1 MNINFIIPCYNEE
14 KIIYNSIKYLL
25 SILKNNRKINV
36 FKITIID
43 DGSKDNTWNI
53 IKRLNLEENRIKGI
67 KLLTNYGHLSALN
80 AGFQENNYDYVGMI
94 DVDFYIELPNDTI
107 DELIKHMSTNNY
119 DIIQIVRDEYLTNK
133 IFKSVSSDL
142 FYLLYNFI
150 SNIKITSGAPDFRI
164 INSNV
169 IKKFNVL
176 KYKILFRREIHAYN
190 FKIKYLKKP
199 QKINN
204 QRKSKFTFFKM
215 LNLAL
220 ESFIYN
226 TGYLTK
232 KNDFIISE
240 RIK

>member
-1 MNINFIIPCYNEE
+1 MNINFILPCYNEE

-25 SILKNNRKINV
+25 SILKNNRKINA

-67 KLLTNYGHLSALN
+67 KLLKNYGHLSALN
-80 AGFQENNYDYVGMI
+80 AGFQENNYGYVGMI
-94 DVDFYIELPNDTI
+94 DVDFYLGLPNDTI

-119 DIIQIVRDEYLTNK
+119 DIVQIEREEYLTKK
-133 IFKSVSSDL
+133 IFKPVTSVL

-164 INSNV
+164 INSKV
-169 IKKFNVL
+169 IEKLNVL
-176 KYKILFRREIHAYN
+176 KYKIFFRREIHAYD
-190 FKIKYLKKP
+190 FKIKFLKKP
-199 QKINN
+199 VKILNE
-204 QRKSKFTFFKM
+204 RKSKFTFFKM
-215 LNLAL
+215 LNFAL
-220 ESFIYN
+220 ESLIYN
-226 TGYLTK
+226 TGYLKK

-240 RIK
+240 RIE